1 MTALAVVTE
10 QRGQRVKRAAHSRAT
25 DCRCPA
31 QPVANIIAVP
41 VERTITADDH
51 RARPL
56 LRCYSATVSLE
67 DG

>member
-41 VERTITADDH
+41 VERTITAL
-51 RARPL
+51 AKPL

>member
-25 DCRCPA
+25 DCRS

-41 VERTITADDH
+41 VERTITAL
-51 RARPL
+51 AKPL